1 MVSSEAKDLI
11 SKMLTYKYTE
21 RISAREA
28 LNNKWFANAPEAQV
42 DSALMAEAMQNL
54 SKFSAT

>member
-1 MVSSEAKDLI
+1 
-11 SKMLTYKYTE
+11 MLTYKYTD
-21 RISAREA
+21 RVSAREA
-28 LNNKWFANAPEAQV
+28 LINKWFANAPEALV